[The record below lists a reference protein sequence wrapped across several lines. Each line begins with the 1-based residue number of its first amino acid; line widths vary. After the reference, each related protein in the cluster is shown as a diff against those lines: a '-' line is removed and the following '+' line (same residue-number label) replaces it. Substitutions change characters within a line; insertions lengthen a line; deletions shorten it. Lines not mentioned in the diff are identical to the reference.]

1 MNRQFD
7 INFPSWIHGQIYT
20 DALQDETT
28 IQGGSTV
35 EYTFN
40 HLETVGLYSS
50 AWNNFPD
57 KYKFISYQL
66 NIFDSQVIHKRKT
79 MNWKE
84 VVGSVGGLL
93 GFVSI
98 FVSRFVGYFA
108 APQFASYVANR
119 LYTWHE
125 PENVTKA
132 FFKNMKGVGNDELP
146 VKKKEKAEHVMFL

>member
-1 MNRQFD
+1 M
-7 INFPSWIHGQIYT
+7 
-20 DALQDETT
+20 
-28 IQGGSTV
+28 
-35 EYTFN
+35 
-40 HLETVGLYSS
+40 
-50 AWNNFPD
+50 
-57 KYKFISYQL
+57 
-66 NIFDSQVIHKRKT
+66 IHKRKT